1 MKRLLI
7 AAIAPLIAALASCS
21 SSQAPL
27 TTVRNLE
34 LDRYDGEWHEVARLP
49 NRFEKDIV
57 AAKATYGVGLEG
69 PVSVRNKGLKANGE
83 LTSISGSATV
93 VGEGKLKVRFDPFP
107 VNLFP
112 GDYWILWID
121 KPYTKAIVGS
131 PNRKFLWLLSKDP
144 TVLASDFTEP
154 LELIKAQ
161 GFEIDKLIEN
171 PKRLPPD
178 PQPPLL
184 VTF

>member
-1 MKRLLI
+1 MNFLPITII
-7 AAIAPLIAALASCS
+7 ALFMAVLASCS
-21 SSQAPL
+21 SSQPPL
-27 TTVRNLE
+27 KTVQNLE

-49 NRFEKDIV
+49 NRFEKGIV
-57 AAKATYGVGLEG
+57 AAKATYGVGLQG
-69 PVSVRNKGLKANGE
+69 PLSVRNQGLKANGE

-107 VNLFP
+107 ANLFP
-112 GDYWILWID
+112 GDYWILWINQS
-121 KPYTKAIVGS
+121 YTKAVVGS

-144 TVLASDFTEP
+144 AILASDFAEP

-161 GFEIDKLIEN
+161 GFAIDQLIEN

-178 PQPPLL
+178 PRPPLL